1 MRDNFVQFT
10 LSSTT
15 WDIPQRYQ
23 NLTVVGAGAY
33 GRVCSADD
41 TKDVSKE
48 GVALKVVI
56 KKSARPFQSAMDAK
70 RTYRELRIL

>member
-1 MRDNFVQFT
+1 MQFT
-10 LSSTT
+10 LNSTT

-41 TKDVSKE
+41 TRVVSKE

-56 KKSARPFQSAMDAK
+56 KKECQTISIGRGRKTHIQRTSDA
-70 RTYRELRIL
+70 